1 MSSISCS
8 TNEKTRLNAGSRLL
22 ATASFNHGLS
32 SRLSSISKINLQDGI
47 YRNVT
52 SFLSSSS
59 NFVANE
65 NLNIGLSEELNE
77 PAIGNIRGRTTA
89 NLGVNSRALSRGDFK
104 TGSTDKFSGYK
115 PNFRA
120 YEKLFPTQD
129 ILLKS
134 KVTNNDITLND
145 QVNILTEDNL
155 VILTENNNSV
165 AVNGL
170 SQIYSNIDEGVFIG
184 DYVDNGKVGSVISD
198 DANSV
203 LFTYQIFNDGDVQYK
218 FRVTKPLSV
227 AKLSY
232 LAIRASAPFDNYLN
246 RKPQQYKFY
255 DIKLEDPS
263 GNLII
268 QYEDIPIRG
277 DSNFTT
283 YISKPQVNNLL
294 SPTWYENYP
303 LMDESGPYTLTLNL
317 TFNCQL
323 FPFDTK
329 FGDGYEQT
337 CIVNQNENIDLS
349 PSSPNPFIGLNL
361 SSIEIGNSGGVGIL
375 RDSYLNFY
383 SQVRDKS
390 ERVTRTLLPTQLFTY
405 DFNNGIYPQASSIW
419 QSTTNEV
426 NFTNTT
432 LSGASHLVNKIRNDL
447 PYEYITLSNSTP
459 TQDSGR
465 IILKFNTKPDREAY
479 DNYIDGAFAFGGSK
493 DFSDAKLVNYLD
505 NDNFFD
511 IDTLELKII
520 AKKPLSYLTNEYA
533 SFSSDFAGTSTFSR
547 SSGGYTTYYTDSG
560 PFAGAFI
567 EWSPEDNFWIL
578 FDPLYNPLL
587 IDYFNNDSI
596 NDIVY
601 LLSENPNYVIDVVG
615 YSDDKLL
622 NVTPA
627 IGGFLQNSDA
637 LNFDSNNVPNIS
649 GFYSRSLSISDGSLS
664 DLSSYFEQDIS
675 SKGDHYSLTSSPV
688 VNTTSFQ
695 EYTIPLSIYQDPNS
709 LGYTNYSVSSFFENL
724 YLDISPLPSGASI
737 CSVKL
742 VINYKPANAIMMHTL
757 GSPSGKD
764 AIRKSISLLPS
775 SNGTIDPDASI
786 GEALTGFT
794 SPLDLAANYSRRWR
808 GNTGD
813 MFIGGDFDRERF
825 DFSFNHQQSDIPFL
839 TTYVDFSKF
848 SGQNIYSYYGSLIG
862 NSVNSNL
869 NVISSLGW
877 RYIDSDDLS
886 SFSSTGMSFDRA
898 VLLDD
903 DYLTTNLMSGPLDKN
918 FVFFL
923 RYTPNNLTSLELNNH
938 VIASFYDAGNDTWGM
953 IIVVEDSF
961 IKVKIKAFSGEIITL
976 SDNYSISEY
985 VFPLSILVTYDSQ
998 NNKLR
1003 LYTNNQAGYLRDTNS
1018 VSFTPD
1024 SLDISSTLIGFSDS
1038 YTDQPSLRS
1047 IFVHELGYS
1056 NSYNIVESNPD
1067 RFLNQISVND
1077 FFDSYKVLANNIDD
1091 NISAWKLGDFKIC
1104 SFSSDFDSYTKREGK
1119 DYLTFNLNHHGS
1131 GYSQFTNKTLPSNIK
1146 LSGVSYHTQ
1155 IENDFLRFDLSN
1167 IPTVDKDRFYAIAPR
1182 ISKTLPRGYQFN
1194 EEAICVDTVIEH
1206 HTNNDMTWPNGKAGP
1221 KLIVSLYTTNQEI
1234 ADRPSKMFG
1243 LINRSTH
1250 YLEPSGCIRK
1260 LTSKFTFDDLF
1271 DDSEPWA
1278 TFDIESYTKE
1288 FKEKYF
1294 SKDIDDMFLQY
1305 DLVYPSGRPFS
1316 SLIKMHTANV
1326 RLDDAIYIS
1335 EKSSGQLNL
1344 TTSGQQYQ
1352 VANLNLFVPENGPI
1366 ISSGLSLFASGNGP
1380 IGSGLNMFVD
1390 SSGFP
1395 FNSPYFNLHTISI
1408 GSVSNFNPLF
1418 GDMFGSSPTIGLGL
1432 SVSGQLMR
1440 ETYMPLYVSPLIYQ
1454 NSGQLS
1460 LNTFGPNVN
1469 DGQLFNDLTLQ
1480 IRGIASSINVYPS
1493 SEMPFYVF
1501 GREFPT
1507 EINNNA
1513 PLFVISDDF
1522 SRIVDS
1528 GSLSLHTLNYP
1539 ISTSL
1544 ANSNSSI
1551 TWDTNNVGRN
1561 ITAEDN
1567 SYAYVD
1573 SDDNIRGVDLLCYG
1587 SCNSTYRCS
1596 EAVIDIH
1603 GIKWYEPE
1611 VCVDGGIFRAKSTYT
1626 NLSYPS
1632 GSFRHTVGSDN
1643 FSSLGTETSLI
1654 ISAENDST
1662 LSLEQ
1667 PPNNV
1672 VYDPMPYSGHFYGI
1686 RKYTGLAPK
1695 LPYYINITGKS
1706 GSTTPIDIPTEII
1719 EVEYNKNE
1727 TDQIPIDYSGFRLV
1741 AGESYRSSGN
1751 EFGKSI
1757 ASKDNLLA
1765 IGSPRRDIVYN
1776 SGVGSDITLEDAG
1789 TVFLYRRQD
1798 RPSGYSWP
1806 LDNYKSPWVLEE
1818 ALTLPSELLK
1828 DYYVQSQIDL
1838 GLPLNLRPTLST
1850 WFVGQEGRQ
1859 FGHSLDIS
1867 INKDQ
1872 KSLGENSKQILV
1884 VGGPSAKWTPRI
1896 FDSNPPSGVNIGL
1909 IVFTDEFTPRIPA
1922 PLPNQPFR
1930 TIGYEE
1936 VLESIKDKDIIFN
1949 YFGNPR
1955 IQFNVKLIIC
1965 QPIADSP
1972 DVVPPSYP
1980 EKPDF
1985 ITLKSISRNYG
1996 YNEDLV
2002 KTSGILSG
2010 IKEAFFEAFPYDS
2023 SKLHNNIPPM
2033 LGMYVDNSSSLGRE
2047 SLEPAIDQFINFYKD
2062 YSFSGGLI
2070 DFNNVRESGQVIEY
2084 VPEDYSAENWVE
2096 MSQLILSEVLST
2108 GNLVANNQVRF
2119 LTGSVGTFNSDLA
2132 AFNVPP
2138 ESGGK
2143 VYIFEKESGSWNLIQ
2158 EIRSPNV
2165 TYSNPDR
2172 FGHAVSISDDSEV
2185 VVVGSPYISQ
2195 AVMVFERKDE
2205 EKDRFYSLLYNW
2217 VKDNRPNKYVSEIL
2231 LYENSNGF
2239 STDQQTLYLS
2249 LDKNDKFKSRVDLGI
2264 QEYQNI
2270 YTFDYSNM
2278 QPNGSWSFIPDAVA
2292 PTSRLGYSVDVN
2304 EDGSVVVASSPTDSL
2319 NLYNDGDVYYVAG
2332 SRGGKTFRAGYID
2345 PQGVLTGP
2353 IKPSWSSS
2361 VNAGSIHVFE
2371 SRKYY
2376 PHNKVIEYGR
2386 FGNLHEDASD
2396 NTPDSGHFHYLANI
2410 FQDKN
2415 FTKTEFADNNIP
2427 QEAGLAFIIT
2437 PYIDALSAS
2446 DEVYNNIVEWLA
2458 LGDRNL
2464 VLVGNDPVWEENG
2477 KYKNSN
2483 DIINKLLERLS
2494 SRMRIMPARNKY
2506 ESLPGGY
2513 SSYSNIIP
2521 SFVPQGSTPTYVQ
2534 RSSTRG
2540 SGVADIR
2547 IYSPGYNQVMP
2558 CAEVDDCTPE
2568 STKIQIQSRCEMPL
2582 VHYGDLRAQWNA
2594 SCCTNGGLLVYGYNW
2609 PFIFGS
2615 YTPACGDVEFSE
2627 RPLKNFEPIPLL
2639 AASEKIS
2646 YDVTYPAVP
2655 AQYRNFPIF
2664 ETVYESTPYNVFGS
2678 PQSENVEFVWDSGN
2692 VPSGLMLN
2700 ASSSISQGRFYKP
2713 EEGLLQANGV
2723 SKIDLVPFFAKELV
2737 SDRGHYCVEYNYFN
2751 TTSKVIVLAGVETE
2765 STLALLSGQ
2774 GDQNIKFY
2782 ENLVSKTPID
2792 RGGSD
2797 IAQLGS
2803 WTGRTTFKD
2812 GYSNSYLLTALRT
2825 RNYITQDVDTKF
2837 TSINRPFLNGSFNV
2851 AWVANI
2857 ISQPSQEELIS
2868 LKEWMSTGNKKLI
2881 ITCGNNLESINQAKQ
2896 LCNNFNLSVGPVFLP
2911 YLDQHPIVNG
2921 GLTINQ
2927 AHQTGGQFNN
2937 NKIEYFTYA
2946 TPFYPLFIAPNS
2958 GGVSVAYDNRQI
2970 YDEAPQTNIINYW
2983 DMNAG
2988 VAKATFPVLPC
2999 SGYKLFITTVSDSP
3013 SQIAPLFV
3021 DVENATYLPQLPC
3034 PIDYASSDIRE
3045 LNGDGEII
3053 VYKSI
3058 SNSIPPLT
3066 CQGTSTQTVDIQ
3078 AGSDVNSIN
3087 VYFSCAVNRVL
3098 LGTEVIPKTTK
3109 LIGVSGVLIPVYQS
3123 FSVVG
3128 SQVPTN
3134 RFETV
3139 QISEEQP
3146 EFTETVEVIRP
3157 ISTINSKYCSTEC
3170 LSKGLGNQF
3179 IDDGPVVAAQ
3189 EIEILSEFNAGVA
3202 RSRITVITDSS
3213 IVQGKDVT
3221 DNGVIP
3227 SETLS
3232 FIRSLYPETNFPS
3245 TNYGRQFDVYTKIV
3259 SPERGSPSKYFAQG
3273 ALSGLNTNFGN
3284 VGTVTLGNINQYESE
3299 YIPKYVTRPDLPW
3312 KDETDQEK
3320 INEIRNQF
3328 IISGFLS
3335 SQIQHASTARF
3346 SGIVDGIMYSD
3357 ATVAGG
3363 LPQLLKDKG
3372 YDYLD
3377 LDKLP
3382 SGYRGDLF
3390 GYSVCVKGNK
3400 ILVGSPFS
3408 AFGSETITPWNSG
3421 VQLRLGS
3428 NGGAGAVYMF
3438 EKSIDLDWTCSRKFR
3453 PSSLMGQLSGI
3464 NSLSDNF
3471 GHSIDLQ
3478 NDVIAIG
3485 SPSHKYGN
3493 HYESI
3498 FNSGAFARKN
3508 FDPQF
3513 DIPSYSVKDLGYLEA
3528 REELEVDGINGDDA
3542 GAIYVYENKITDWEN
3557 KQQSWALVEK
3567 IISNPTPPERLGSN
3581 VYISRPYRSDAD
3593 YTVFAGCQ
3601 AASGGGLLNAGA
3613 AYTKDIMLKKQ
3624 VPSFANSG
3632 AWIKASVFGERPFR
3646 DEYTVNLEFS
3656 NSGNNQI
3663 HYGSGIVIS
3672 NNKGEIFIEVSGQDP
3687 STKGFIAHRPYIESV
3702 LGRYQYGK
3710 ILENGMV
3717 LFSEGRFLPPSSQ
3730 MNLFIDVENS
3740 AYVYNTLGLYGS
3752 VMTDV
3757 ISSGLNLFIEFP
3769 SGSITSSLNLFTAS
3783 GTGSLQDN
3791 LNLQVRGK

>member
-59 NFVANE
+59 NFIANE

-77 PAIGNIRGRTTA
+77 PAVGNIRGRTTA
-89 NLGVNSRALSRGDFK
+89 NLGVSSRALSKGDFK
-104 TGSTDKFSGYK
+104 VGSADKFSGYK

-134 KVTNNDITLND
+134 KVTNNNITLN
-145 QVNILTEDNL
+145 NF
-155 VILTENNNSV
+155 
-165 AVNGL
+165 

-184 DYVDNGKVGSVISD
+184 DYVDNGKIGSVVSD
-198 DANSV
+198 DENSV
-203 LFTYQIFNDGDVQYK
+203 LFAYQVFNDGDIQYK

-268 QYEDIPIRG
+268 QYEDMPIRG

-283 YISKPQVNNLL
+283 YISEPQVNNLL

-337 CIVNQNENIDLS
+337 CIINQNKDIDLF
-349 PSSPNPFIGLNL
+349 PSSPNPFVGLHL

-390 ERVTRTLLPTQLFTY
+390 ERLRKNLLPTQLLTY
-405 DFNNGIYPQASSIW
+405 DFDNGIYPQTSSIW
-419 QSTTNEV
+419 RSTTNEV
-426 NFTNTT
+426 EFTNTT
-432 LSGASHLVNKIRNDL
+432 LAGSNHLLNKIRNDRCD
-447 PYEYITLSNSTP
+447 EYISLSNSTP
-459 TQDSGR
+459 IQSSGR

-479 DNYIDGAFAFGGSK
+479 DRYIDGPFRFGGSS
-493 DFSDAKLVNYLD
+493 DFDDARLVNYLS
-505 NDNFFD
+505 NDEFFD
-511 IDTLELKII
+511 VDTIELKII
-520 AKKPLSYLTNEYA
+520 AKKIQ
-533 SFSSDFAGTSTFSR
+533 G
-547 SSGGYTTYYTDSG
+547 
-560 PFAGAFI
+560 
-567 EWSPEDNFWIL
+567 SP
-578 FDPLYNPLL
+578 
-587 IDYFNNDSI
+587 DY
-596 NDIVY
+596 
-601 LLSENPNYVIDVVG
+601 PIDVVG

-622 NVTPA
+622 NITPA
-627 IGGFLQNSDA
+627 IGGFLQNSGA
-637 LNFDSNNVPNIS
+637 FNFDSNQMPDAS
-649 GFYSRSLSISDGSLS
+649 GFYGNTFGISDSSLS
-664 DLSSYFEQDIS
+664 DQSQYFSRDI
-675 SKGDHYSLTSSPV
+675 GDHYFLDSSPLV
-688 VNTTSFQ
+688 DSTSFQ
-695 EYTIPLSIYQDPNS
+695 EYTIPLNIYQNPHQLGFTRYS
-709 LGYTNYSVSSFFENL
+709 LSSFFDNL

-737 CSVKL
+737 CNIKL
-742 VINYKPANAIMMHTL
+742 VINYKPANAMMMHTL
-757 GSPSGKD
+757 GSPSNKD
-764 AIRKSISLLPS
+764 VIRKSISLLPS
-775 SNGTIDPDASI
+775 SNGTIDPDVSI

-813 MFIGGDFDRERF
+813 MFIGGDFNRERF

-839 TTYVDFSKF
+839 TTYVDFNKF

-862 NSVNSNL
+862 NSVNSDL

-886 SFSSTGMSFDRA
+886 NFSSTGMSFDRA
-898 VLLDD
+898 VLLDN
-903 DYLTTNLMSGPLDKN
+903 DYLITNLMSGPLDKD

-923 RYTPNNLTSLELNNH
+923 RYTPNNLPLSELNEH
-938 VIASFYDAGNDTWGM
+938 VIASFYSNGNDTWGM
-953 IIVVEDSF
+953 VIVVEDSF
-961 IKVKIKAFSGEIITL
+961 IKVKIKTFSGEIITL

-1024 SLDISSTLIGFSDS
+1024 SIDISNTQIGFSDS

-1119 DYLTFNLNHHGS
+1119 DYITFNLNHHGS

-1182 ISKTLPRGYQFN
+1182 ISKTLPRGYQFK
-1194 EEAICVDTVIEH
+1194 EEAICVDTIIEH
-1206 HTNNDMTWPNGKAGP
+1206 HTNDDMTWPNGKAGP
-1221 KLIVSLYTTNQEI
+1221 KFIVSLYTKNQEV

-1278 TFDIESYTKE
+1278 MFDVESYTKE

-1305 DLVYPSGRPFS
+1305 DLVYPSGRSFS
-1316 SLIKMHTANV
+1316 SLIKMHSANV
-1326 RLDDAIYIS
+1326 RLDDAIFTS

-1352 VANLNLFVPENGPI
+1352 FSHLNLFSPLS
-1366 ISSGLSLFASGNGP
+1366 SSGSPLFTLFVNGDRFINSGSMN
-1380 IGSGLNMFVD
+1380 LFVD

-1395 FNSPYFNLHTISI
+1395 YNSPYFNLHTISI
-1408 GSVSNFNPLF
+1408 GSVSNFNPVF
-1418 GDMFGSSPTIGLGL
+1418 GDMFGSFPTVGLGL
-1432 SVSGQLMR
+1432 SISGQLMR

-1460 LNTFGPNVN
+1460 LNTFGPNIN
-1469 DGQLFNDLTLQ
+1469 DGQLFDDLTLQ
-1480 IRGIASSINVYPS
+1480 IRGISSSINAYPS

-1507 EINNNA
+1507 EISSNA

-1539 ISTSL
+1539 ISASL
-1544 ANSNSSI
+1544 ANSSSSI
-1551 TWDTNNVGRN
+1551 RWDTNNVGRN

-1587 SCNSTYRCS
+1587 SCNSVNSCS

-1632 GSFRHTVGSDN
+1632 GSFRHTIGSDN
-1643 FSSLGTETSLI
+1643 FSQLITENSLI
-1654 ISAENDST
+1654 ISAENNDT

-1667 PPNNV
+1667 SPINV

-1686 RKYTGLAPK
+1686 RKYTGLAPS
-1695 LPYYINITGKS
+1695 LPYAINITGKS

-1727 TDQIPIDYSGFRLV
+1727 DDEISTDHSGFRFV
-1741 AGESYRSSGN
+1741 ADEDYNNNGN
-1751 EFGKSI
+1751 EFGKSV

-1776 SGVGSDITLEDAG
+1776 SGIGSDITLEDAG

-1798 RPSGYSWP
+1798 RPSGYDWP
-1806 LDNYKSPWVLEE
+1806 LENYKSPWVLEE

-1828 DYYVQSQIDL
+1828 DYYVQSQIDI

-1859 FGHSLDIS
+1859 FGHSLDLS
-1867 INKDQ
+1867 INKEQ
-1872 KSLGENSKQILV
+1872 KSLGEDSKQILV

-1896 FDSNPPSGVNIGL
+1896 FDNDPPSGVNIGL
-1909 IVFTDEFTPRIPA
+1909 IIFTDEFTPRIPA

-1930 TIGYEE
+1930 TIGFEE

-1955 IQFNVKLIIC
+1955 IKFNVKLIIC

-1972 DVVPPSYP
+1972 DVVPPTYP

-1985 ITLKSISRNYG
+1985 ITLKSIGRNYG
-1996 YNEDLV
+1996 YNEDIV

-2023 SKLHNNIPPM
+2023 GKLHNNIPTM
-2033 LGMYVDNSSSLGRE
+2033 LGMYVDNSSSLGRD
-2047 SLEPAIDQFINFYKD
+2047 SLEPAIDQFIDFYKS
-2062 YSFSGGLI
+2062 YSFASGLK
-2070 DFNNVRESGQVIEY
+2070 DFNNVRDSGQVIEY
-2084 VPEDYSAENWVE
+2084 IPEDYSAENWVE

-2119 LTGSVGTFNSDLA
+2119 LTGSVGTFNSNLA

-2195 AVMVFERKDE
+2195 AVMVFERKDD
-2205 EKDRFYSLLYNW
+2205 EKDRFYSSLYNW
-2217 VKDNRPNKYVSEIL
+2217 VKNNRPNKYASEIL

-2239 STDQQTLYLS
+2239 SKDQQALYLS

-2278 QPNGSWSFIPDAVA
+2278 QANGSWSFIPDAVA

-2304 EDGSVVVASSPTDSL
+2304 EDGSIVVAGAPTDSL
-2319 NLYNDGDVYYVAG
+2319 NLYNDADVYYVDG
-2332 SRGGKTFRAGYID
+2332 SRGGKTFTAGYID
-2345 PQGVLTGP
+2345 PQGVLTSP

-2376 PHNKVIEYGR
+2376 PHNKAIEYGR

-2427 QEAGLAFIIT
+2427 EEAGLAFIIT
-2437 PYIDALSAS
+2437 PYIDALSVS

-2494 SRMRIMPARNKY
+2494 SRMRIVPARTKY

-2547 IYSPGYNQVMP
+2547 IYSPGYNEVMP
-2558 CAEVDDCTPE
+2558 CTEVDDCTPE

-2582 VHYGDLRAQWNA
+2582 MHYGDLRAQWNA

-2639 AASEKIS
+2639 AASEKVS

-2655 AQYRNFPIF
+2655 AQYRNYPIF
-2664 ETVYESTPYNVFGS
+2664 ETVFESTPYNVFGS
-2678 PQSENVEFVWDSGN
+2678 PENENIEFIWDSGN
-2692 VPSGLMLN
+2692 VPSGLILN
-2700 ASSSISQGRFYKP
+2700 ASSSISQGRFYQP
-2713 EEGLLQANGV
+2713 EEGLLQANGI
-2723 SKIDLVPFFAKELV
+2723 SKVDLVPFFSKELV
-2737 SDRGHYCVEYNYFN
+2737 SDKGHYCVEYNYLN

-2782 ENLVSKTPID
+2782 ENLVSKTPSD

-2812 GYSNSYLLTALRT
+2812 GYSSSYLLTALRT
-2825 RNYITQDVDTKF
+2825 RNYVTQDVDTKF
-2837 TSINRPFLNGSFNV
+2837 TSINRPFLNGNFNV
-2851 AWVANI
+2851 AWVPNI
-2857 ISQPSQEELIS
+2857 ISQPSQEELTS

-2881 ITCGNNLESINQAKQ
+2881 ITCGNNLNSINQAKQ
-2896 LCNNFNLSVGPVFLP
+2896 LCSHFNLSVGPVFLP
-2911 YLDQHPIVNG
+2911 YLDQHPIVNN

-2927 AHQTGGQFNN
+2927 ARQAGGQFNN
-2937 NKIEYFTYA
+2937 NKIEYFTYP
-2946 TPFYPLFIAPNS
+2946 TSFYPLFISPNS
-2958 GGVSVAYDNRQI
+2958 GGVSVAYDNAPI

-3034 PIDYASSDIRE
+3034 PIDYASSDVRE
-3045 LNGDGEII
+3045 LNGDGEIV

-3058 SNSIPPLT
+3058 SNGIPPLT

-3087 VYFSCAVNRVL
+3087 VYFSCALNRVL
-3098 LGTEVIPKTTK
+3098 LGTNIIPKTTK
-3109 LIGVSGVLIPVYQS
+3109 LVGLSGVLIPVYQS

-3128 SQVPTN
+3128 SQIPTN

-3139 QISEEQP
+3139 KISDEQP
-3146 EFTETVEVIRP
+3146 EYTETVEVIRP
-3157 ISTINSKYCSTEC
+3157 ISTDNSKYCSDEC
-3170 LSKGLGNQF
+3170 ASKGLGNQL

-3189 EIEILSEFNAGVA
+3189 EIEILSDFNVGVA

-3213 IVQGKDVT
+3213 IIQGKDVT

-3245 TNYGRQFDVYTKIV
+3245 TTYGRQFDKYKKLV

-3273 ALSGLNTNFGN
+3273 SLSGLNVNFGN
-3284 VGTVTLGNINQYESE
+3284 SGIVTLGNINQYESE

-3312 KDETDQEK
+3312 KDETDQKK
-3320 INEIRNQF
+3320 IDEIRNEF
-3328 IISGFLS
+3328 ISGFLS
-3335 SQIQHASTARF
+3335 RQIQHASTARF

-3357 ATVAGG
+3357 ATIAGG

-3390 GYSVCVKGNK
+3390 GYSICVRGNK

-3408 AFGSETITPWNSG
+3408 AFASETVTPWSSG
-3421 VQLRLGS
+3421 LRLHLG
-3428 NGGAGAVYMF
+3428 NDGGAGSVYMF
-3438 EKSIDLDWTCSRKFR
+3438 EKPSEDAWACSGKFR
-3453 PSSLMGQLSGI
+3453 PQSLMGQLSGI
-3464 NSLSDNF
+3464 NVSSDHF
-3471 GHSIDLQ
+3471 GHSVVLQ
-3478 NDVIAIG
+3478 NDTIAIG
-3485 SPSHKYGN
+3485 SPNHDYGN
-3493 HYESI
+3493 YYSVV
-3498 FNSGAFARKN
+3498 FNSGSFARKN
-3508 FDPQF
+3508 FNPQF
-3513 DIPSYSVKDLGYLEA
+3513 DIPTYVSNDLGYSGVRA
-3528 REELEVDGINGDDA
+3528 AFNTSGIYGTNA
-3542 GAIYVYENKITDWEN
+3542 GAIYVYENNITDWEN
-3557 KQQSWALVEK
+3557 KKQGWKLVEK
-3567 IISNPTPPERLGSN
+3567 ILSSPTVPSGSLSISERFGSN
-3581 VYISRPYRSDAD
+3581 IYLSRPYRSDAD
-3593 YTVFAGCQ
+3593 YTIFAGCHS
-3601 AASGGGLLNAGA
+3601 ASGGGLLNTGA
-3613 AYTKDIMLKKQ
+3613 AYSKDIMLRKQ
-3624 VPSFANSG
+3624 RPSLANSG
-3632 AWIKASVFGERPFR
+3632 AWINAKVFGESSSNN
-3646 DEYTVNLEFS
+3646 DYVVNLKFS
-3656 NSGNNQI
+3656 NSGNNAPY
-3663 HYGSGIVIS
+3663 YGSGTVVS
-3672 NNKGEIFIEVSGQDP
+3672 NSNGEIFIEVSGQDP
-3687 STKGFIAHRPYIESV
+3687 STKGFISHRPYIESV
-3702 LGRYQYGK
+3702 LGSYQYGQ

-3757 ISSGLNLFIEFP
+3757 VSSGLNLFIESP
-3769 SGSITSSLNLFTAS
+3769 SGSVTSSLNLFAPS
-3783 GTGSLQDN
+3783 GIGSLNDN

>member
-1 MSSISCS
+1 MH
-8 TNEKTRLNAGSRLL
+8 
-22 ATASFNHGLS
+22 F
-32 SRLSSISKINLQDGI
+32 
-47 YRNVT
+47 
-52 SFLSSSS
+52 
-59 NFVANE
+59 
-65 NLNIGLSEELNE
+65 
-77 PAIGNIRGRTTA
+77 
-89 NLGVNSRALSRGDFK
+89 
-104 TGSTDKFSGYK
+104 
-115 PNFRA
+115 
-120 YEKLFPTQD
+120 
-129 ILLKS
+129 
-134 KVTNNDITLND
+134 NDI
-145 QVNILTEDNL
+145 
-155 VILTENNNSV
+155 
-165 AVNGL
+165 AF
-170 SQIYSNIDEGVFIG
+170 SNVRSNQFS
-184 DYVDNGKVGSVISD
+184 YVDD
-198 DANSV
+198 
-203 LFTYQIFNDGDVQYK
+203 
-218 FRVTKPLSV
+218 
-227 AKLSY
+227 
-232 LAIRASAPFDNYLN
+232 
-246 RKPQQYKFY
+246 
-255 DIKLEDPS
+255 
-263 GNLII
+263 
-268 QYEDIPIRG
+268 
-277 DSNFTT
+277 
-283 YISKPQVNNLL
+283 
-294 SPTWYENYP
+294 
-303 LMDESGPYTLTLNL
+303 
-317 TFNCQL
+317 
-323 FPFDTK
+323 
-329 FGDGYEQT
+329 
-337 CIVNQNENIDLS
+337 
-349 PSSPNPFIGLNL
+349 
-361 SSIEIGNSGGVGIL
+361 
-375 RDSYLNFY
+375 
-383 SQVRDKS
+383 
-390 ERVTRTLLPTQLFTY
+390 
-405 DFNNGIYPQASSIW
+405 
-419 QSTTNEV
+419 
-426 NFTNTT
+426 
-432 LSGASHLVNKIRNDL
+432 
-447 PYEYITLSNSTP
+447 
-459 TQDSGR
+459 
-465 IILKFNTKPDREAY
+465 
-479 DNYIDGAFAFGGSK
+479 
-493 DFSDAKLVNYLD
+493 
-505 NDNFFD
+505 
-511 IDTLELKII
+511 
-520 AKKPLSYLTNEYA
+520 
-533 SFSSDFAGTSTFSR
+533 
-547 SSGGYTTYYTDSG
+547 
-560 PFAGAFI
+560 
-567 EWSPEDNFWIL
+567 
-578 FDPLYNPLL
+578 
-587 IDYFNNDSI
+587 
-596 NDIVY
+596 
-601 LLSENPNYVIDVVG
+601 
-615 YSDDKLL
+615 
-622 NVTPA
+622 
-627 IGGFLQNSDA
+627 
-637 LNFDSNNVPNIS
+637 
-649 GFYSRSLSISDGSLS
+649 
-664 DLSSYFEQDIS
+664 DIS
-675 SKGDHYSLTSSPV
+675 LWH
-688 VNTTSFQ
+688 
-695 EYTIPLSIYQDPNS
+695 
-709 LGYTNYSVSSFFENL
+709 
-724 YLDISPLPSGASI
+724 
-737 CSVKL
+737 
-742 VINYKPANAIMMHTL
+742 
-757 GSPSGKD
+757 
-764 AIRKSISLLPS
+764 
-775 SNGTIDPDASI
+775 
-786 GEALTGFT
+786 
-794 SPLDLAANYSRRWR
+794 
-808 GNTGD
+808 
-813 MFIGGDFDRERF
+813 
-825 DFSFNHQQSDIPFL
+825 
-839 TTYVDFSKF
+839 
-848 SGQNIYSYYGSLIG
+848 
-862 NSVNSNL
+862 
-869 NVISSLGW
+869 
-877 RYIDSDDLS
+877 
-886 SFSSTGMSFDRA
+886 
-898 VLLDD
+898 
-903 DYLTTNLMSGPLDKN
+903 
-918 FVFFL
+918 
-923 RYTPNNLTSLELNNH
+923 
-938 VIASFYDAGNDTWGM
+938 
-953 IIVVEDSF
+953 
-961 IKVKIKAFSGEIITL
+961 
-976 SDNYSISEY
+976 
-985 VFPLSILVTYDSQ
+985 
-998 NNKLR
+998 
-1003 LYTNNQAGYLRDTNS
+1003 
-1018 VSFTPD
+1018 
-1024 SLDISSTLIGFSDS
+1024 
-1038 YTDQPSLRS
+1038 
-1047 IFVHELGYS
+1047 
-1056 NSYNIVESNPD
+1056 
-1067 RFLNQISVND
+1067 
-1077 FFDSYKVLANNIDD
+1077 
-1091 NISAWKLGDFKIC
+1091 LGDFKVC
-1104 SFSSDFDSYTKREGK
+1104 QFSSDFDFFTKREGK
-1119 DYLTFNLNHHGS
+1119 DFLTFSLKHDGRDYSSVTNLP
-1131 GYSQFTNKTLPSNIK
+1131 LPSNIK
-1146 LSGVSYHTQ
+1146 LSGVAYHTQ
-1155 IENDFLRFDLSN
+1155 IENDFLRFNLSN
-1167 IPTVDKDRFYAIAPR
+1167 VPTVDRDRFYAVAPR
-1182 ISKTLPRGYQFN
+1182 ICKTLPRDYKFEG
-1194 EEAICVDTVIEH
+1194 EAICVDTVIEH
-1206 HTNNDMTWPNGKAGP
+1206 DTNNNIIWPNGKLGP
-1221 KLIVSLYTTNQEI
+1221 KLIVSLYTKNQEV
-1234 ADRPSKMFG
+1234 ADLPSKTLG

-1278 TFDIESYTKE
+1278 MFDKDSYNRE

-1294 SKDIDDMFLQY
+1294 SKDIDDMYLQY
-1305 DLVYPSGRPFS
+1305 DLVYPSGSPFS

-1344 TTSGQQYQ
+1344 VTSGQKYQ
-1352 VANLNLFVPENGPI
+1352 FSHLNLFSPLS
-1366 ISSGLSLFASGNGP
+1366 SSGSPLFTLFVSGNRF
-1380 IGSGLNMFVD
+1380 IDSGKMNLFVD
-1390 SSGFP
+1390 CSGFP
-1395 FNSPYFNLHTISI
+1395 CNSPYFNLHTISI
-1408 GSVSNFNPLF
+1408 GSISNFNPVF
-1418 GDMFGSSPTIGLGL
+1418 GDMFGSSPTTGLGL
-1432 SVSGQLMR
+1432 SISGQLMR

-1469 DGQLFNDLTLQ
+1469 DGQLFDDLTLQ
-1480 IRGIASSINVYPS
+1480 IRGISSSINAYPS

-1539 ISTSL
+1539 ISASL
-1544 ANSNSSI
+1544 ANSSSSI
-1551 TWDTNNVGRN
+1551 RWDTNNVGRN

-1587 SCNSTYRCS
+1587 SCNSTNRCS
-1596 EAVIDIH
+1596 EAIIDIH

-1632 GSFRHTVGSDN
+1632 GSFRHTFGS
-1643 FSSLGTETSLI
+1643 EQASLI
-1654 ISAENDST
+1654 TENYDFIVADSDEIIT
-1662 LSLEQ
+1662 VDIPSSS
-1667 PPNNV
+1667 V
-1672 VYDPMPYSGHFYGI
+1672 FDPMPYSGHFYGI
-1686 RKYTGLAPK
+1686 RKYIGLAPN
-1695 LPYYINITGKS
+1695 LPYSINITGKS
-1706 GSTTPIDIPTEII
+1706 GSTQAIDIPTEII

-1727 TDQIPIDYSGFRLV
+1727 TNDVSTDYSGFRLV
-1741 AGESYRSSGN
+1741 ASENYRSSGN

-1765 IGSPRRDIVYN
+1765 VGSPRRDIVYN
-1776 SGVGSDITLEDAG
+1776 SGIGSDMTLEDAG

-1798 RPSGYSWP
+1798 RPAGYNWP

-1828 DYYVQSQIDL
+1828 DYYVQSEIDI

-1859 FGHSLDIS
+1859 FGHSLDLS
-1867 INKDQ
+1867 INKEQ
-1872 KSLGENSKQILV
+1872 KSLGEDSKQILV

-1896 FDSNPPSGVNIGL
+1896 FDNNPPSGVNIGL

-1922 PLPNQPFR
+1922 PLPNRPFR
-1930 TIGYEE
+1930 TIGFEE

-1955 IQFNVKLIIC
+1955 IKFNVKLIIC

-1972 DVVPPSYP
+1972 DVIPPSYP

-2023 SKLHNNIPPM
+2023 GKLHNNIPPM
-2033 LGMYVDNSSSLGRE
+2033 LGMYVDNSSSLGRD
-2047 SLEPAIDQFINFYKD
+2047 SLEPAIDQFIDFYKS
-2062 YSFSGGLI
+2062 YSFASGLR
-2070 DFNNVRESGQVIEY
+2070 DFNNVRDSGQVIEY

-2119 LTGSVGTFNSDLA
+2119 LTGSVGTFNSNLA

-2205 EKDRFYSLLYNW
+2205 EKDRFYSSLYNW
-2217 VKDNRPNKYVSEIL
+2217 VKNNRPDKYVSEIL
-2231 LYENSNGF
+2231 LYENSYGF
-2239 STDQQTLYLS
+2239 SKDQQALYLS

-2278 QPNGSWSFIPDAVA
+2278 QPNGSWSFIPEVAA

-2304 EDGSVVVASSPTDSL
+2304 EDGSIVAAGAPTDSL
-2319 NLYNDGDVYYVAG
+2319 NLYNDADVYYVAG
-2332 SRGGKTFRAGYID
+2332 GRGGKTFTAGYID

-2376 PHNKVIEYGR
+2376 PHNKAIEYGR

-2396 NTPDSGHFHYLANI
+2396 NTPDSGHFHYLSNI

-2415 FTKTEFADNNIP
+2415 FTKTEFADSNIP

-2437 PYIDALSAS
+2437 PYIDALSVS

-2483 DIINKLLERLS
+2483 DIINKLLERLN
-2494 SRMRIMPARNKY
+2494 SRMRIVPARSKY

-2521 SFVPQGSTPTYVQ
+2521 SFVPQGSTSTYVQ

-2540 SGVADIR
+2540 SGVADIK

-2558 CAEVDDCTPE
+2558 CEEVDDCTPE
-2568 STKIQIQSRCEMPL
+2568 STNIQIQSRCEMPL

-2594 SCCTNGGLLVYGYNW
+2594 SCCTNGGLLVHGYNW

-2615 YTPACGDVEFSE
+2615 YTPACGNVEFTE

-2639 AASEKIS
+2639 AASEKVT
-2646 YDVTYPAVP
+2646 YDITYPAVP

-2678 PQSENVEFVWDSGN
+2678 PENENIEFIWDSGN
-2692 VPSGLMLN
+2692 VPSGLILN

-2713 EEGLLQANGV
+2713 EEGLLQANGI
-2723 SKIDLVPFFAKELV
+2723 SKVDLVPFFSKELV
-2737 SDRGHYCVEYNYFN
+2737 SNKGHYCVEYNYLN

-2782 ENLVSKTPID
+2782 ENLVSKTPSN

-2812 GYSNSYLLTALRT
+2812 GYSSSYLLTALRT

-2837 TSINRPFLNGSFNV
+2837 TSINRPFLNGNFNV

-2857 ISQPSQEELIS
+2857 VSQPSQEELTS

-2881 ITCGNNLESINQAKQ
+2881 ITCGNNLDSINHAKQ
-2896 LCNNFNLSVGPVFLP
+2896 LCNNFNLLVGPVFLP
-2911 YLDQHPIVNG
+2911 YLDQYPTVNN

-2927 AHQTGGQFNN
+2927 AHQAGGQFNN
-2937 NKIEYFTYA
+2937 NKIEYFTYP
-2946 TPFYPLFIAPNS
+2946 TSFYPLFISPNS
-2958 GGVSVAYDNRQI
+2958 GGVSVAYDDVPI

-2988 VAKATFPVLPC
+2988 VTKATFPVLPC
-2999 SGYKLFITTVSDSP
+2999 SGYKLFITTESDSP

-3034 PIDYASSDIRE
+3034 PIDYASSDVRE
-3045 LNGDGEII
+3045 LNGDGETV

-3058 SNSIPPLT
+3058 SNGIPPLT
-3066 CQGTSTQTVDIQ
+3066 CQGTSTKTVDIQ

-3098 LGTEVIPKTTK
+3098 LGTNIIPKTTK
-3109 LIGVSGVLIPVYQS
+3109 LVGLSGVLIPVYQS

-3139 QISEEQP
+3139 QTSEEQP

-3157 ISTINSKYCSTEC
+3157 ISTSNNKYCSDKC
-3170 LSKGLGNQF
+3170 ASKGLGNQL

-3189 EIEILSEFNAGVA
+3189 EIEILSNFNVGVA

-3232 FIRSLYPETNFPS
+3232 FIRSLYPETDFPS
-3245 TNYGRQFDVYTKIV
+3245 TTYGRQFDKYKKLV

-3273 ALSGLNTNFGN
+3273 SLSGLNVNFGN
-3284 VGTVTLGNINQYESE
+3284 SGTVTLGNINQYESQ
-3299 YIPKYVTRPDLPW
+3299 YIPKHITRPKLPW
-3312 KDETDQEK
+3312 EDETDQKK
-3320 INEIRNQF
+3320 IDEIKNQF
-3328 IISGFLS
+3328 ISGFLS

-3357 ATVAGG
+3357 ATIAGG

-3390 GYSVCVKGNK
+3390 GYSICVRGNK

-3408 AFGSETITPWNSG
+3408 AFASEIVTPWSSG
-3421 VQLRLGS
+3421 LQLHLG
-3428 NGGAGAVYMF
+3428 NDGGAGSVYMF
-3438 EKSIDLDWTCSRKFR
+3438 EKPIEDAWACSGKFR
-3453 PSSLMGQLSGI
+3453 PQSLMGQLSGI
-3464 NSLSDNF
+3464 NASSDHF
-3471 GHSIDLQ
+3471 GHSVVLQ
-3478 NDVIAIG
+3478 SDTLAIG
-3485 SPSHKYGN
+3485 SPNHDYGN
-3493 HYESI
+3493 YYSVV
-3498 FNSGAFARKN
+3498 FNSGSFARKN
-3508 FDPQF
+3508 FNPQF
-3513 DIPSYSVKDLGYLEA
+3513 DIPTYISNDLGYSGVRA
-3528 REELEVDGINGDDA
+3528 AFNTSGIYGKNA

-3557 KQQSWALVEK
+3557 KKQGWKLVEK
-3567 IISNPTPPERLGSN
+3567 ILSSPTVPSGSLSISERFGSN
-3581 VYISRPYRSDAD
+3581 IYLSRPYRSDAD
-3593 YTVFAGCQ
+3593 YTILAGCHS
-3601 AASGGGLLNAGA
+3601 ASGGGLLNTGA
-3613 AYTKDIMLKKQ
+3613 AYSKDIMLRKQ
-3624 VPSFANSG
+3624 RPSLANSG
-3632 AWIKASVFGERPFR
+3632 AWIDAKVFGESSSN
-3646 DEYTVNLEFS
+3646 DDYVVNLKFS
-3656 NSGNNQI
+3656 NSGNNALY
-3663 HYGSGIVIS
+3663 YGSGTVVS
-3672 NNKGEIFIEVSGQDP
+3672 NSNGEIFIEVSGQDP
-3687 STKGFIAHRPYIESV
+3687 STKGFITHRPYIESII
-3702 LGRYQYGK
+3702 GQYQYGQ

-3757 ISSGLNLFIEFP
+3757 VSSGLNLFIESP

-3783 GTGSLQDN
+3783 GIGSLQDN